1 MKRRRRVSSCMTI
14 RMRTL
19 SAYVAKKSTSS
30 RFLLLL
36 SLILSAKSFST
47 WFSGS
52 NAVTADFI
60 AHFGCH
66 IHVVFLASLEREGNP
81 KCTRRWTNDPS
92 GDTTKHILSMDKV
105 GGKQVVNKEHTLTWF
120 FHSWSRPISTTRARR
135 ASKMAAEERMD
146 AIRVAN
152 VCSNLVLLASQAP
165 DSGTTR

>member
-1 MKRRRRVSSCMTI
+1 MLTLQRNPRVADFCYFCHLSCRQI
-14 RMRTL
+14 PF
-19 SAYVAKKSTSS
+19 S
-30 RFLLLL
+30 RC
-36 SLILSAKSFST
+36 
-47 WFSGS
+47 FSGL

-66 IHVVFLASLEREGNP
+66 IHVVFLACLERERNSNYR
-81 KCTRRWTNDPS
+81 RRWTNDPS
-92 GDTTKHILSMDKV
+92 GDTTQHVLSRDKV

-152 VCSNLVLLASQAP
+152 VCSNLVFLASQAP